1 MHHDES
7 ERPKF
12 AGSRNNDDVRYASLF
27 RSLRT
32 RQRVEYLRAQK
43 QMQIDK
49 ECTFRPNVS
58 ATEAYNAAKGAK
70 AKVRSRL
77 AARSARRRERQKR
90 SAQSLRRRAREAH
103 ASETGEIIFGRRQSF
118 IGRHSYL
125 TASTPKYAYHERE
138 DDEDQ
143 RQKREHPSSIPLPRS
158 LTSGDEQNSDSDEWL
173 SCEGEGDDD
182 GDGVADQQ
190 SSTIDEELR
199 QKQRRCGGRRR
210 LGRRRSLQK
219 DPNASAEH

>member
-1 MHHDES
+1 
-7 ERPKF
+7 
-12 AGSRNNDDVRYASLF
+12 
-27 RSLRT
+27 
-32 RQRVEYLRAQK
+32 
-43 QMQIDK
+43 MQIDK

-125 TASTPKYAYHERE
+125 TASTPKYAYPERE

-143 RQKREHPSSIPLPRS
+143 RQKREHPSSIPFQG

-182 GDGVADQQ
+182 GDGVQTSRAAPSMRNCAEATVLWREKAPWKTKI
-190 SSTIDEELR
+190 SS
-199 QKQRRCGGRRR
+199 
-210 LGRRRSLQK
+210 